1 MKSRYLFLA
10 ALPFGLLVAGPAAAQ
25 NLTTKEK
32 QRVARA
38 APQDQDAVYNC
49 LLAKKKGAKT
59 GTIAGG
65 AAGVAGGVIGG
76 ASVGGTII
84 AGAVGAG
91 AGRLLGQGTSTNS
104 YCDDVLKHNK

>member
-1 MKSRYLFLA
+1 MKPKAFVFAMPLA
-10 ALPFGLLVAGPAAAQ
+10 MLAGAPAVAQ
-25 NLTTKEK
+25 NLSSKERA
-32 QRVARA
+32 RVARA

-49 LLAKKKGAKT
+49 LMAKKKGAKT

>member
-1 MKSRYLFLA
+1 MKTTLVL
-10 ALPFGLLVAGPAAAQ
+10 ALPLAMLIAGPAAAQ

-38 APQDQDAVYNC
+38 DPRDQDAVYNC
-49 LLAKKKGAKT
+49 LMAKKKGAKT

-65 AAGVAGGVIGG
+65 AAGVGGALIGG

-91 AGRLLGQGTSTNS
+91 AGRLLGQGTSTND
-104 YCDDVLKHNK
+104 YCDEVLKHNK

>member
-1 MKSRYLFLA
+1 MKPNAFVFALPLAMLA
-10 ALPFGLLVAGPAAAQ
+10 AAPVSAQ
-25 NLTTKEK
+25 NLSTKER

-38 APQDQDAVYNC
+38 APEDQDAVYNC
-49 LLAKKKGAKT
+49 LMAKKKGAKT

-104 YCDDVLKHNK
+104 YCDEVLKRNK

>member
-1 MKSRYLFLA
+1 MKPNAFLF
-10 ALPFGLLVAGPAAAQ
+10 ALPLAMLVAAPVAAQ
-25 NLTTKEK
+25 NLSSKEK
-32 QRVARA
+32 ARVARA
-38 APQDQDAVYNC
+38 DPREQDAVYNC
-49 LLAKKKGAKT
+49 LMAKKKGAKT

-104 YCDDVLKHNK
+104 YCDDVLKRNK

>member
-1 MKSRYLFLA
+1 MKVMYFVV
-10 ALPFGLLVAGPAAAQ
+10 ALPFMLLAAEPAVAQ
-25 NLTTKEK
+25 NLSSKEK

-38 APQDQDAVYNC
+38 DPRDQDAVYNC
-49 LLAKKKGAKT
+49 LMAKKKGAKT

-104 YCDDVLKHNK
+104 YCDDVLKRNK

>member
-1 MKSRYLFLA
+1 MKTTRLLII
-10 ALPFGLLVAGPAAAQ
+10 ALPLGMLVAGPVAAQ
-25 NLTTKEK
+25 NLSSKERARV
-32 QRVARA
+32 QRADPR
-38 APQDQDAVYNC
+38 DQDAVYNC
-49 LLAKKKGAKT
+49 LMAKKKGAKT

-65 AAGVAGGVIGG
+65 AAGVGGAVIGG

-91 AGRLLGQGTSTNS
+91 AGRLLGQGTSTNI